1 MIVDKQAQLKS
12 WWQSPPAELLLN
24 EERAMLANLS
34 STLSGF
40 FYVQLGA
47 DCNLIPRSNRIS
59 LQTLISPEGD
69 LSALPEALPFKSH
82 SIDNL
87 FLLHV
92 LEYADDPHQV
102 LRETERVLAAD
113 GKVVLCCF
121 NPISLWGL
129 RRLFS
134 WQDRPPWRGQFFSQT
149 RLTDWLALLNFEVVE
164 QHKII
169 FYPPFKQ
176 ASWLRRS
183 RFLERWGKRLWPWL
197 GAVSVMVATKRT
209 IPLNPIKQD
218 WRQRRL
224 FPTPG
229 LVNKPITR
237 DNKHGS
243 C

>member
-1 MIVDKQAQLKS
+1 MIDDKQAQLKI
-12 WWQSPPAELLLN
+12 WWQSPLAELLLSD
-24 EERAMLANLS
+24 ERAMLCKLS
-34 STLSGF
+34 NALTGF
-40 FYVQLGA
+40 FHVQLGA
-47 DCNLIPRSNRIS
+47 EVSLIPKSNRAS
-59 LQTLISPEGD
+59 LQTLVSPKGD
-69 LSALPEALPFKSH
+69 LNALPEALPFKSH

-113 GKVVLCCF
+113 GKVILCCF

-134 WQDRPPWRGQFFSQT
+134 WQDSAPWHGQFFSQT
-149 RLTDWLALLNFEVVE
+149 RLTDWLALLNFEVIE

-169 FYPPFKQ
+169 FSPPFKQ
-176 ASWLRRS
+176 SSWLQRS

-209 IPLNPIKQD
+209 IPLNPIKED